1 MGRWDDGK
9 GGLAHR
15 EGICQKHRT
24 GEVGTARSPTGP
36 VVLAPDGNA
45 LAFVAT
51 DIQGRILLWVRKLND
66 LHASTCA
73 GFGGREFPNR
83 VDMYDGSFNLVKSFT
98 DSTIPAGFAPF
109 GVQNI
114 GGKLYVSY
122 ASTSG
127 GTGGYIDI
135 FKADGTFVKRF
146 AHGAPL
152 NQPWGFAVAP
162 ANFGP
167 LSNTLLVSNNT
178 KTGTINGF
186 NLTTGKFVDTVKNS
200 LGKPIFINGLWGIEF
215 GGGTSSNGQKDQLF
229 FTAGPNDTDGFFGL
243 IFFK

>member
-73 GFGGREFPNR
+73 GFGGREFARRAAANP
-83 VDMYDGSFNLVKSFT
+83 VVIQALS
-98 DSTIPAGFAPF
+98 AA
-109 GVQNI
+109 
-114 GGKLYVSY
+114 
-122 ASTSG
+122 SG
-127 GTGGYIDI
+127 GRIIPVPGGVMIREKAGDIIGAVGISGDTSENDEACAVYGISSAGLVPDTGD
-135 FKADGTFVKRF
+135 
-146 AHGAPL
+146 P
-152 NQPWGFAVAP
+152 
-162 ANFGP
+162 
-167 LSNTLLVSNNT
+167 S
-178 KTGTINGF
+178 
-186 NLTTGKFVDTVKNS
+186 
-200 LGKPIFINGLWGIEF
+200 
-215 GGGTSSNGQKDQLF
+215 
-229 FTAGPNDTDGFFGL
+229 
-243 IFFK
+243 